1 MWKFT
6 IKQDKLTV
14 ARGQAKDKEDALGE
28 AFHYAMV
35 YAEEDFSKMV
45 IEIKKE
51 QQNEI

>member
-14 ARGQAKDKEDALGE
+14 VKGFSEDKGDVISEAL
-28 AFHYAMV
+28 HYATM
-35 YAEEDFSKMV
+35 YCTEDFSKMV

-51 QQNEI
+51 QEQ

>member
-14 ARGQAKDKEDALGE
+14 VKGQAKDKEDALRE
-28 AFHYAMV
+28 VFHYAMV
-35 YAEEDFSKMV
+35 YTEEDFSKTV

-51 QQNEI
+51 QV

>member
-14 ARGQAKDKEDALGE
+14 VKGFSEDKSEVVCEAL
-28 AFHYAMV
+28 HYATM
-35 YAEEDFSKMV
+35 YCTEEYNKMT

-51 QQNEI
+51 QEQ

>member
-14 ARGQAKDKEDALGE
+14 VKGQAKDKEDALRE

-51 QQNEI
+51 Q